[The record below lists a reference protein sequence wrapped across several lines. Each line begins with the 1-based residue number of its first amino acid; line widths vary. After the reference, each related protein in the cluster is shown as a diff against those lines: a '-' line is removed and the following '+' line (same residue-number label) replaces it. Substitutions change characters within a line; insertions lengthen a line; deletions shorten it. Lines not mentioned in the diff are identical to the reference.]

1 MSEDCQLRPSN
12 EGKVCDA
19 AVSSIEQRTGAARK
33 DIRRPEKDHIGPP
46 VELRLKIGA
55 QEYAIE
61 HTQIEAFEDQI
72 GKGVSLERLVGPVK
86 KALCGKLSGPAIYMM
101 VFPFDRNL
109 SVNRSNLKQHQENLK
124 EWVRENA
131 PLLYGKVQER
141 IGGES
146 VSEVPQKDLR
156 NFTKAKPC
164 GFRYAIELSCQII
177 GPPSGQK
184 PGRLGAARWAPDS
197 KDLEAL
203 RACRLR
209 RALGKK
215 LPKLR
220 RCKSE
225 GARTVLVLESDDIAL
240 TEPNLVVD
248 ALAGLQ
254 GEFTGELPFP
264 DEIYFVDTASS
275 EGPWWVWLM
284 KYDGKRWHLEDWTKP
299 TEFRVDELTDLTS

>member
-1 MSEDCQLRPSN
+1 
-12 EGKVCDA
+12 
-19 AVSSIEQRTGAARK
+19 
-33 DIRRPEKDHIGPP
+33 
-46 VELRLKIGA
+46 
-55 QEYAIE
+55 
-61 HTQIEAFEDQI
+61 
-72 GKGVSLERLVGPVK
+72 
-86 KALCGKLSGPAIYMM
+86 M

-156 NFTKAKPC
+156 NFIKAKPC

-225 GARTVLVLESDDIAL
+225 GARTVLVQDFRFGSSDGTSLHPHPAKRNHFSTRKRRRLRRDRSSPL
-240 TEPNLVVD
+240 
-248 ALAGLQ
+248 LAPHG
-254 GEFTGELPFP
+254 G
-264 DEIYFVDTASS
+264 
-275 EGPWWVWLM
+275 
-284 KYDGKRWHLEDWTKP
+284 
-299 TEFRVDELTDLTS
+299 

>member
-46 VELRLKIGA
+46 VELRLEIGA

-86 KALCGKLSGPAIYMM
+86 KALCGKLPGPAIYMM
-101 VFPFDRNL
+101 VFPFDRHL

-146 VSEVPQKDLR
+146 VS
-156 NFTKAKPC
+156 
-164 GFRYAIELSCQII
+164 
-177 GPPSGQK
+177 
-184 PGRLGAARWAPDS
+184 
-197 KDLEAL
+197 
-203 RACRLR
+203 
-209 RALGKK
+209 
-215 LPKLR
+215 
-220 RCKSE
+220 
-225 GARTVLVLESDDIAL
+225 
-240 TEPNLVVD
+240 
-248 ALAGLQ
+248 
-254 GEFTGELPFP
+254 
-264 DEIYFVDTASS
+264 
-275 EGPWWVWLM
+275 
-284 KYDGKRWHLEDWTKP
+284 
-299 TEFRVDELTDLTS
+299 